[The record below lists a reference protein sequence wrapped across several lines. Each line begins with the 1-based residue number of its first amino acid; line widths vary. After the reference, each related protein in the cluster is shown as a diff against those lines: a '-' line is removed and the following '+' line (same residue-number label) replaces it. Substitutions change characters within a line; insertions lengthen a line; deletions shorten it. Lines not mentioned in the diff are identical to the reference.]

1 MKFMRK
7 IRIGFVGHSYSR
19 GNFGLCALAFG
30 EQAVVERVCAEL
42 GVDYDIVC
50 YETGINHPCNDN
62 PKIKLEE
69 YNLRNVFKTAKQF
82 SKSDVI
88 LDITA
93 GDSFSDIY
101 GVKLFLVNYFI
112 KMAVML
118 SGVKY
123 ISAPQ
128 TYGPYKHRWV
138 RFLSNFYLTK
148 SQGIFGRDEF
158 SGNSLTSKNL
168 ERIKCVAD
176 LGFSLPYTQQPKF
189 EKPTVGFNIN
199 GLLYQNDNLL
209 GESNSYKEL
218 CDKIIKKCL
227 SLGYDVVLIP
237 HVVGEEKGADND
249 YFISVEVSKKHGLP
263 EPPFFQSPKEVKN
276 YISRCHFFVGSRM
289 HATIGAVSCGVP
301 TLPLAYSRKFK
312 GVFNSIHYQHT
323 MDLKANSQDEILVI
337 LENMLTLELQ
347 QTINDVAAAL
357 RVVKQKTDSYVSDI
371 KSIIQKV

>member
-1 MKFMRK
+1 M
-7 IRIGFVGHSYSR
+7 
-19 GNFGLCALAFG
+19 
-30 EQAVVERVCAEL
+30 
-42 GVDYDIVC
+42 
-50 YETGINHPCNDN
+50 
-62 PKIKLEE
+62 
-69 YNLRNVFKTAKQF
+69 
-82 SKSDVI
+82 
-88 LDITA
+88 
-93 GDSFSDIY
+93 
-101 GVKLFLVNYFI
+101 
-112 KMAVML
+112 
-118 SGVKY
+118 
-123 ISAPQ
+123 
-128 TYGPYKHRWV
+128 
-138 RFLSNFYLTK
+138 
-148 SQGIFGRDEF
+148 
-158 SGNSLTSKNL
+158 
-168 ERIKCVAD
+168 
-176 LGFSLPYTQQPKF
+176 
-189 EKPTVGFNIN
+189 
-199 GLLYQNDNLL
+199 LYQNDNLL